1 MMRCPQLAGAKGAG
15 QAGGPGK
22 PGHRNCPGLRAGCN
36 LAANRGRHDGYDPAH
51 QEATVASSPVI
62 DKFLQAIESATIP
75 GCDVWSADATLDATV
90 PNWRFRACGA
100 DAIRA
105 EYVRWFADPG
115 HFDEL
120 RRYSVDGGEAEVV
133 EYTLS
138 WSENGVPHAAHH
150 MHLLTVRDDRIVAD
164 TVLCG
169 GRWPA
174 SLRAEMEAA
183 DA

>member
-1 MMRCPQLAGAKGAG
+1 MAIT
-15 QAGGPGK
+15 
-22 PGHRNCPGLRAGCN
+22 
-36 LAANRGRHDGYDPAH
+36 PAVE
-51 QEATVASSPVI
+51 Q
-62 DKFLQAIESATIP
+62 FLHAIESATIP
-75 GCDVWSADATLDATV
+75 ECDVWSADATLDATV
-90 PNWRFRACGA
+90 PNWRLHAAGA

-105 EYVRWFADPG
+105 EYARWFADPG

-120 RRYSVDGGEAEVV
+120 RHYRVGGAAGTAGSGDGLDGGRDGADGSRDGAAGGGASDLI

-150 MHLLTVRDDRIVAD
+150 MHLLTVRDGRIVAD
-164 TVLCG
+164 TVMCG

-174 SLRAEMEAA
+174 SLLAEMEAA